1 MWQEREREPARD
13 WWTSHGITVLF
24 QLYQKQLFAGSARFC
39 IFEKPHN
46 HSKGIA
52 MPPSNNKSSLHQFY
66 TISDKNT
73 LVRVYLEEAKTA
85 KTIQE
90 IAESTALSEGEVRES
105 ILQLIDDRSVRLT
118 SNKPKRYT
126 INPLGPAQ
134 NPSYSVS
141 LDDLKKAKSITDK
154 NGPSF
159 KFDAE
164 RIDLLYHGQ
173 NVRPCFNVSGVAD
186 AFISVIDSISSL
198 KMDSISMLGIFAA
211 WGRGKSYLFD
221 LVKQKISARPKDE
234 IHYDVIEFN
243 AWKYQSVPAIWAS
256 LFETIYHQKPWWFR
270 LWFMI
275 KRNTWPLLKDLLICF
290 SVPFIVWLITYIPAL
305 ETWADKYKHITLW
318 SFLISLFAYAIK
330 LFSNQQKGVLE
341 IIRKHVKGVSF
352 AEHLGVQA
360 EIEKNLTEYL
370 KQWISDRAAEKK
382 KVILYVEDV
391 DRCESQKMLDIIESL
406 RTILEQPDIRKRLIV
421 VLSID
426 PEKLWRA
433 IELKYKGLYDGEKL
447 YETIT
452 NHFDKLF
459 TASITLSELNNE
471 QEVEFISALE
481 KSPFENL
488 IQRAL
493 EPARHNERDDFGSS
507 ETTDSTA
514 AKNTSASINHKIVT
528 DLLSESVQS
537 LGHLHLTPRQLS
549 CTYYRTLLAINLL
562 ALLPGISTIDI
573 TLTNQIIVR
582 SYLFS
587 RKDLILETP
596 YESVLKMVLPY
607 STKELLRDSDR

>member
-1 MWQEREREPARD
+1 
-13 WWTSHGITVLF
+13 
-24 QLYQKQLFAGSARFC
+24 
-39 IFEKPHN
+39 
-46 HSKGIA
+46 
-52 MPPSNNKSSLHQFY
+52 MPPRSDKSSLSKFY
-66 TISDKNT
+66 TISDNNT
-73 LVRVYLEEAKTA
+73 LVRVYLEEAKTD

-90 IAESTALSEGEVRES
+90 IADSIQLSKGEVEDS
-105 ILQLIDDRSVRLT
+105 ISKLIDDRSVILT
-118 SNKPKRYT
+118 SNHPKRYA
-126 INPLGPAQ
+126 INPLGSAH
-134 NPSYSVS
+134 NPSYGVIK
-141 LDDLKKAKSITDK
+141 DDSKKAKSIIVN
-154 NGPSF
+154 NGPSP

-164 RIDLLYHGQ
+164 RINLVYHGQ

-186 AFISVIDSISSL
+186 AFVSVIDSITSL
-198 KMDSISMLGIFAA
+198 KQDSISMLGIFAA

-221 LVKQKISARPKDE
+221 VVKQKISARPKDD

-290 SVPFIVWLITYIPAL
+290 SVPFIVWLITYIPAP
-305 ETWADKYKHITLW
+305 ETWTVNFKHVTLW
-318 SFLISLFAYAIK
+318 SLLISLFAYTIK
-330 LFSNQQKGVLE
+330 LFSDQQKGVLE

-360 EIEKNLTEYL
+360 EIEKNLAEYL
-370 KQWISDRAAEKK
+370 KQWISDRATEKK

-433 IELKYKGLYDGEKL
+433 VELKYKGLYDGEKL
-447 YETIT
+447 YETIA

-459 TASITLSELNNE
+459 TTSITLSELNNE
-471 QEVEFISALE
+471 QEVEFLYALE
-481 KSPFENL
+481 KSPIENL

-493 EPARHNERDDFGSS
+493 EPARHNEREDLGSS

-562 ALLPGISTIDI
+562 AQLQRERVIDS